1 MQKHFIP
8 SNHPIPWELL
18 THGSDICLL
27 HYYLRIHLF
36 RNKKGPGVV
45 IRPAVVPGIVTA
57 PVSYWSIFSC
67 PFQQSKKSSRKLT
80 WPSFLPVSK
89 MASNRSL
96 LDSMNF
102 ITRLN
107 KDLSSYELRRMP
119 SHVLYHRVP
128 CSLLIDNSSIE
139 SGLWFVFLLLARSK
153 HPSRYMPVSV
163 GNRGRYQGYQ
173 SKGSRN
179 DRACIPLIARVYS
192 VQVLHLL
199 KYLVVWQTK
208 YISNQIS
215 IL

>member
-36 RNKKGPGVV
+36 KNKKGTGVV
-45 IRPAVVPGIVTA
+45 IRPAIVSGIVTA

-89 MASNRSL
+89 VTSNRSL

-102 ITRLN
+102 MTRFN

-119 SHVLYHRVP
+119 SHALYHRVP
-128 CSLLIDNSSIE
+128 CSLFIDNSSIE
-139 SGLWFVFLLLARSK
+139 SGLWFFFLQLDPNTLQDTC
-153 HPSRYMPVSV
+153 
-163 GNRGRYQGYQ
+163 RYQYATAVDT
-173 SKGSRN
+173 KVISRKVVGM
-179 DRACIPLIARVYS
+179 IELVYP
-192 VQVLHLL
+192 
-199 KYLVVWQTK
+199 
-208 YISNQIS
+208 
-215 IL
+215 

>member
-36 RNKKGPGVV
+36 RNKKGTGVV
-45 IRPAVVPGIVTA
+45 IRPAIVSGIVTA

-89 MASNRSL
+89 VTSNRSL

-102 ITRLN
+102 MTRFN

-119 SHVLYHRVP
+119 SHALYHRVP
-128 CSLLIDNSSIE
+128 CSLFIDNSSIE
-139 SGLWFVFLLLARSK
+139 SGRWFVFLLLARSK

-163 GNRGRYQGYQ
+163 RNRGRYEGYQ

-179 DRACIPLIARVYS
+179 DRTCIPLITRVYS
-192 VQVLHLL
+192 VQVLHL
-199 KYLVVWQTK
+199 
-208 YISNQIS
+208 YI
-215 IL
+215 L